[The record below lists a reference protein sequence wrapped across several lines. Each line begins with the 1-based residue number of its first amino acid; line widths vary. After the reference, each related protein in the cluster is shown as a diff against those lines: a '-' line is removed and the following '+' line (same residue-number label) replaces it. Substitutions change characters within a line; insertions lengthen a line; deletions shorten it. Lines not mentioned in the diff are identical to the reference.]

1 MKREETALSYGEGRK
16 EGRKDDGERG
26 GRGAVVKRTGGKG
39 AIEQESM
46 HAATGSS
53 KESSQ
58 VSVGASADVG
68 ELCASS

>member
-16 EGRKDDGERG
+16 EGRPT

-39 AIEQESM
+39 AIELEESV